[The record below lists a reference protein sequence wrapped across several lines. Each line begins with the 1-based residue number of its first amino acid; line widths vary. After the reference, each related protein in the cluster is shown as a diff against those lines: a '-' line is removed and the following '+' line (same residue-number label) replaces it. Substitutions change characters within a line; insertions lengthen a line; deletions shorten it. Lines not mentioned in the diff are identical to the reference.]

1 MYPAREAAQRRE
13 AGSGAP
19 VATTR
24 RLPNGRDGVKF
35 GAGVT
40 RMLFALLM
48 GMAVDPL
55 DAAGTGETPNTESPS
70 T

>member
-1 MYPAREAAQRRE
+1 
-13 AGSGAP
+13 
-19 VATTR
+19 
-24 RLPNGRDGVKF
+24 LPNGRDGVKF